1 MLIRKSLLLLDASSN
16 NIDATVLVVII
27 SVVIAVAIVGAMVYS
42 NYKKSKKE

>member
-27 SVVIAVAIVGAMVYS
+27 SVAIAVAIVGAMVYS